1 MSSSAGR
8 PAAFLGHRWDAHPQT
23 QVRRRLPAGGRR
35 IRTLVPEKARL
46 KGSGRLK
53 VLPGLGYA
61 RGPLERQPLA
71 FLAALRIRSSALI
84 DTHLSRR
91 RSRAF
96 RPKAPIHAGRR
107 RCRHST
113 TSVEAE
119 LWITDQY
126 FGAANK
132 RDSAIDARG
141 YRVGSGNL
149 RGDIISHAVFR
160 VVKPAAG
167 PMARTVGLQTPN
179 DGETAKVPLP

>member
-1 MSSSAGR
+1 MSLIEEVKFASDSPLEEEGFE
-8 PAAFLGHRWDAHPQT
+8 PS
-23 QVRRRLPAGGRR
+23 
-35 IRTLVPEKARL
+35 VPEKARL

-53 VLPGLGYA
+53 VLLGLRYA
-61 RGPLERQPLA
+61 GGPLERATFGFPCGAENPVICPSSTRTSPVVGLA
-71 FLAALRIRSSALI
+71 SF
-84 DTHLSRR
+84 D
-91 RSRAF
+91 
-96 RPKAPIHAGRR
+96 PKPPFHAGRR

-113 TSVEAE
+113 TPVEAE

-141 YRVGSGNL
+141 YRVGSGKL